1 MNSNAKMKRS
11 ALAAAGLILVM
22 ILIFVAT
29 GIGQESLQV
38 FKTPEQYTQT
48 LLRDPPTLRMV
59 IGFDNAFI
67 LLYSTCFLLL
77 GRYIVRLGGNRTLAL
92 AGTTLLMLTAALD
105 MAENLHFLTMIAMA
119 QSSIPISAGEV
130 SLQVWESL
138 IKFHVSYVGLF
149 LLGLVIPAST
159 PALRLLTFC
168 LKYVQ
173 WPVGMLIYVG
183 PELWAKPLVF
193 ARLSFFL
200 AGMLIVAFTDW
211 VKTGDS
217 GAQA

>member
-1 MNSNAKMKRS
+1 MKRS
-11 ALAAAGLILVM
+11 ALAAAALILVM

-38 FKTPEQYTQT
+38 FKTPEMYAQT
-48 LLRDPPTLRMV
+48 LLRDPTTLRMV

-77 GRYIVRLGGNRTLAL
+77 GRHLVTVGGNQTLEV
-92 AGTTLLMLTAALD
+92 AGAALLMLTATLD
-105 MAENLHFLTMIAMA
+105 IAENLHFLTMISMA
-119 QSSIPISAGEV
+119 QASVPITVGEI

-138 IKFHVSYVGLF
+138 IKFHVSYIGLF
-149 LLGLVIPAST
+149 LLGLVIPADT
-159 PALRLLTFC
+159 MALRVLAFS

-183 PELWAKPLVF
+183 PELWTKPLVF

-211 VKTGDS
+211 QKTGDS